1 MKHLLEHKLSSKK
14 PSDLISTYIKLFKLQ
29 ESENAQINFEM
40 VVLGVSNG
48 GNTEVLPN

>member
-48 GNTEVLPN
+48 GHTEVLPN